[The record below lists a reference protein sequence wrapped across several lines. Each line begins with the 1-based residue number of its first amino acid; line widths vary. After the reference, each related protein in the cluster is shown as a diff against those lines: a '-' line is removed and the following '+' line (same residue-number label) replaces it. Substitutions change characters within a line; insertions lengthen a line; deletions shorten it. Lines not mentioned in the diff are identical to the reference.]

1 MPNIISMPRLPA
13 AALSPVP
20 DRPMQPVS
28 RTCIINLSM
37 KSRPLSRRD
46 MLENC
51 IVRGTLLAAT
61 PMASGSLLAFWQ
73 HAEDNARKPTPS
85 EVLGPFFKKGAPN
98 EKVLR
103 QPGDPGFPLR
113 VAGKVYNTRG
123 DLVPGAAVEIWQAD
137 HDGHYDVTHYRYRTR
152 LLVESSGE
160 YAVETVMPG
169 HYDDRPAQHI
179 HYLITAP
186 GHKSLVTQVYFAT
199 DPFFEGDP
207 DKNYR
212 KRNIVENRE
221 LVRPVSLYE
230 KGTPHASVAFDI
242 VLERA

>member
-1 MPNIISMPRLPA
+1 MSPR
-13 AALSPVP
+13 
-20 DRPMQPVS
+20 
-28 RTCIINLSM
+28 CIINLM
-37 KSRPLSRRD
+37 KRHPLSRRE

-51 IVRGTLLAAT
+51 IVRGTLVAAV
-61 PMASGSLLAFWQ
+61 PMSSSNLLAFWQ
-73 HAEDNARKPTPS
+73 QGEQNAHKPTPS

-98 EKVLR
+98 SKVLR

-123 DLVPGAAVEIWQAD
+123 NPVPGAVVEIWQAD
-137 HDGHYDVTHYRYRTR
+137 HDGHYDVTAYRYRTR
-152 LLVESSGE
+152 LAVEASAE

-212 KRNIVENRE
+212 KRNIVENRD

-230 KGTPHASVAFDI
+230 KGTPHAAVSFDI
-242 VLERA
+242 VLEPA